1 MTTTED
7 DRREFVV
14 ARWPELEALAR
25 VVTDDADTARRVTTD
40 VLAAL
45 SSRWGAALEDGRPGE
60 QARSA
65 LLVAAL
71 AAAERRP
78 RPDAVT
84 DPRVGLDADA
94 DAADAAEDDE
104 DDPDDRSVRAL
115 AAAVRDLDPLG
126 RALVAARAC
135 WDADADE
142 VAHLLARPVAEVRAH
157 GDEVSRG
164 LAQVH
169 DGARADAGLDPAPWL
184 LDHDLDAAVV
194 LLLGRPDDPP
204 DPAALVADRASGLQR
219 RRLLL
224 GGVAAAG
231 LAGAGWWVASGV
243 GETSPTPRPTGLA
256 ADDPAWDTTRRW
268 PARGRFAA
276 DPDVQALVI
285 RDAPS
290 GSRLLY
296 ADVVGD
302 RTVVVAS
309 PADISGRPG
318 VRVVVW
324 TGPQGAP
331 LASLRTVPLAR
342 DALSGVRDVVALVV
356 AQDVGDA
363 LLVLAP
369 PALREA
375 HYAPVVTPVPAGGS
389 VRSFTPLPLTA
400 GVGVELVGRGLGPA
414 TLVSAGGYQ
423 GVPAG
428 TPEARHL
435 VLPLAPS
442 AVFASSRRDLVAELT
457 GIPGGLL
464 SARVVVES
472 RTTSGVLDPD
482 VGGQGNGTGRVV
494 VVHTRTPD
502 DAIVRSV
509 RVGDAGRG
517 RFGAFDAEEASVVAS
532 AEADGPVF
540 ITLPTTSRTQRFLV
554 VAPGAAR
561 ARLFSATS
569 PELAVTRRVRCID
582 GTAVLTVPD
591 SRQEGRYRL
600 LLEDAAG
607 ARLFL
612 GLPPA
617 SSALV

>member
-7 DRREFVV
+7 DHREFVA

-25 VVTDDADTARRVTTD
+25 VVTDDAGTARRVTTD
-40 VLAAL
+40 VLATL

-65 LLVAAL
+65 LLGAAL
-71 AAAERRP
+71 AAAERGP

-84 DPRVGLDADA
+84 GPPVRLALDGDVDADA
-94 DAADAAEDDE
+94 DT
-104 DDPDDRSVRAL
+104 DDPDDASVRAL

-135 WDADADE
+135 WDADADA
-142 VAHLLARPVAEVRAH
+142 VAHLLGRPVAEVRARD
-157 GDEVSRG
+157 GEVTHT
-164 LAQVH
+164 LARVH
-169 DGARADAGLDPAPWL
+169 DDARTTAGLDPAPWL
-184 LDHDLDAAVV
+184 LDHDLGGAVG

-231 LAGAGWWVASGV
+231 LTGAGWWVASGV
-243 GETSPTPRPTGLA
+243 GETSRTPRPTQLTD
-256 ADDPAWDTTRRW
+256 DDPAWDTTRRW
-268 PARGRFAA
+268 PARGRFAD

-285 RDAPS
+285 RDAPG

-309 PADISGRPG
+309 PADLSGRPG

-331 LASLRTVPLAR
+331 LSTLQTVPLAR

-369 PALREA
+369 PALEEA
-375 HYAPVVTPVPAGGS
+375 HYAPVVTPNPAGGS
-389 VRSFTPLPLTA
+389 VRSFTPLPLTS
-400 GVGVELVGRGLGPA
+400 GIGVELVGRGLGPA
-414 TLVSAGGYQ
+414 TIVSAGGYQ

-435 VLPLAPS
+435 VLPQAPPE
-442 AVFASSRRDLVAELT
+442 VFASSRRDLVAELT

-464 SARVVVES
+464 SARVVVDS
-472 RTTSGVLDPD
+472 RTTAGVLDPD
-482 VGGQGNGTGRVV
+482 VAEPGSATGRVV

-509 RVGDAGRG
+509 RVTDAGRS
-517 RFGAFDAEEASVVAS
+517 RAGAFDAERASVVA
-532 AEADGPVF
+532 ADQVDGPALL
-540 ITLPTTSRTQRFLV
+540 TLPTSSRTQRFLV

-561 ARLFSATS
+561 ARLLSASS
-569 PELAVTRRVRCID
+569 PELAVTRRVRCVD

-591 SRQEGRYRL
+591 SRQEGSYRL

-607 ARLFL
+607 TRLFL
-612 GLPPA
+612 GVPPT